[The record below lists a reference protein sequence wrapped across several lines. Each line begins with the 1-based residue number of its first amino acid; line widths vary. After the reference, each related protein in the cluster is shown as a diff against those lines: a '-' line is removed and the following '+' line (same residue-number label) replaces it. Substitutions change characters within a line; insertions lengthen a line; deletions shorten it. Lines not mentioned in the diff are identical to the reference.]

1 MGTKYFVF
9 EAALWIFAAVATMSL
24 SSIVVE
30 ESKVAALAGLTLSAV
45 LIDKAIRLLRLR
57 RAMSIF
63 KSQLMR

>member
-9 EAALWIFAAVATMSL
+9 EAALWIFAAVVTMSL
-24 SSIVVE
+24 SSIVVG